1 MTTYEKLKQLFNDTN
16 LQQAL
21 ADHLNCDTVRLNL
34 YEEDD
39 NLYILDVQVINVIEY
54 EEIVVYTETFEFKLT
69 NRDSLEFFIIH
80 FDQFVSPSQALETA
94 RLGHII
100 ENRLKSFL

>member
-1 MTTYEKLKQLFNDTN
+1 MTTYERLKQLLNDADLHRT
-16 LQQAL
+16 LT
-21 ADHLNCDTVRLNL
+21 DHLSCDTVRLNL

-39 NLYILDVQVINVIEY
+39 NRYILDVQVITRIGDEDVVI
-54 EEIVVYTETFEFKLT
+54 YTETFEFKLT
-69 NRDSLEFFIIH
+69 NRDTLDFFMIR
-80 FDQFVSPSQALETA
+80 FEKSVSPSQALETA